1 MAKKKQLTDE
11 RLAAILRNAIS
22 NSEHLVDGRL
32 AKERMEVDLYY
43 RGELPKPLHA
53 GDSKYVSRDVF
64 DAVDSMR
71 STILEAFSANSRI
84 VYFRPEKGETVDGA
98 KQATEYTRHVFFKQN
113 RGEEILYTALTD
125 GLTKRLSVAKVYHL
139 KTEETKEYEFEGMT
153 LEELNI
159 ELSQYDDF
167 EIVEVDVSPEG
178 LYTGTYSIDAGT
190 NRVVVEILQPEDF
203 LVSSRTASLAD
214 AKYVI
219 HRVSKTK
226 SALLKEGFPKDKVE
240 EISFTGT
247 KDIDADYE
255 KQQRFEPID
264 DIISTDEGYQ
274 EAVQEATV
282 HECYIRLD
290 MEGTGKDALWKIVY
304 AGGVILDKEQIAR
317 MPFATFVPLPIPH
330 TFFGENFAKSVIPV
344 QNARTVLIRQVI
356 NHALLT
362 NNPKTM
368 VLNGTVLNPQ
378 ELLDSRMG
386 GVVNVR
392 RMDGLAPIPQQPLN
406 PFVFN
411 LIQMIDEDKE
421 EVTGISKLSQGLNK
435 DAISTQNAQGM
446 VEQLISQSQQ
456 RQKIVARRFGQ
467 FVIDLHHLI
476 YSTAVDYVDEDDFI
490 DVTGSYVEVNP
501 AEWKQRTAANIELT
515 LGYGEREQE
524 AQKWVEIDQYF
535 SQDPVLS
542 AGYGYD
548 KRYEVITRAL
558 DKRGIEDVRTL
569 LTPPEEMKPPEPSE
583 LELLQLDQL
592 KSQIEYQRAQAQAMV
607 MKAETDR
614 IKAQADLLKAQ
625 TDAQKKAQEANL
637 EERQFR
643 HDVFIETEE
652 LEHSKTLA
660 EQKATFNPGTG
671 GS

>member
-1 MAKKKQLTDE
+1 MAKKKQLSDE
-11 RLAAILRNAIS
+11 RLAAILQKAIS
-22 NSEHLVDGRL
+22 NSEHLVDGKL
-32 AKERMEVDLYY
+32 AKERMDVDLYY
-43 RGELPKPLHA
+43 RGELPKPLHS

-71 STILEAFSANSRI
+71 STVLEAFSAHSRM
-84 VYFRPEKGETVDGA
+84 VYFRPEKGETVEGA

-113 RGEEILYTALTD
+113 RGEEILYTALSD
-125 GLTKRLSVAKVYHL
+125 GLTKRLSVAKVYHK
-139 KTEETKEYEFEGMT
+139 KTEDTEEYEFEGLTM
-153 LEELNI
+153 EELSI
-159 ELSQYDDF
+159 ELSEYEDF
-167 EIVEVDVSPEG
+167 EIVEADVSPEG
-178 LYTGTYSIDAGT
+178 LVSGTYRIDIGT
-190 NRVVVEILQPEDF
+190 SKVCVEMIQPEDF
-203 LVSSRTASLAD
+203 MISSRSPSLND

-226 SALLKEGFPKDKVE
+226 SQLLKEGFDKKKVN
-240 EISFTGT
+240 EINFTGT
-247 KDIDADYE
+247 KDIDMDYE
-255 KQQRFEPID
+255 KQQRFDNID
-264 DIISTDEGYQ
+264 DLISTDEGYQ
-274 EAVQEATV
+274 DAVMEAVV

-290 MEGTGKDALWKIVY
+290 MDEDGREDLWKIVY
-304 AGGVILDKEQIAR
+304 VGGEILDKERISR
-317 MPFATFVPLPIPH
+317 MPFATFVPLPVAH
-330 TFFGENFAKSVIPV
+330 TFFGENFAKAVIPV

-356 NHALLT
+356 NHTLLT
-362 NNPKTM
+362 NNPKMM

-392 RMDGLAPIPQQPLN
+392 RMDGMAPVMQQPLN

-456 RQKIVARRFGQ
+456 RQKIIARQFGQ
-467 FVIDLHHLI
+467 FVMDLYYLI
-476 YSTAVDYVDEDDFI
+476 YSTAVDFVEEDEYI
-490 DVTGSYVEVNP
+490 DITGSFVPVTPSEWVE
-501 AEWKQRTAANIELT
+501 RTAASIELT

-535 SQDPVLS
+535 SQDPTLS

-548 KRYEVITRAL
+548 KRYEVITRAME
-558 DKRGIEDVRTL
+558 KRGIEDVRNL
-569 LTPPEEMKPPEPSE
+569 LTPPEEMQPPEPSE
-583 LELLQLDQL
+583 AEVLQMEGL
-592 KSQIEYQRAQAQAMV
+592 KAQIEYQKAQSQAMI

-614 IKAQADLLKAQ
+614 MKAQADLIRAQ
-625 TDAQKKAQEANL
+625 SDAQKKAKDADL
-637 EERQFR
+637 EERQFQ
-643 HDVFIETEE
+643 HDRYIETEE
-652 LEHSKTLA
+652 LEHSKTVP